1 MTLPAPSSKGKR
13 NGVGARGR
21 PALTDEQILS
31 QVQAL
36 LDTPAD
42 DLQHTL
48 IKEMLATVLR
58 LKESPLDTLDL
69 KILNRTLREL
79 RYAFKVFGQYR
90 DRVKVSI
97 FGSARTQP
105 GEPDYRLATDF
116 GRRIVEAGYMVI
128 TGAAD
133 GIMGA
138 AQEGAGREQSFGVN
152 IMLPFEQG
160 ANATIAD
167 DPKLVNFKYFF
178 TRKLMFLKESQA
190 VALFPGGFGT
200 HDEGFEAL
208 TLVQT
213 GKAPPQ
219 PIICLHAPGSDY
231 WHEWDRFVKTQL
243 LARKL
248 ISAEDTGL
256 YRIFDSAETA
266 VAEITR
272 FYRVYHSLRFVGRL
286 LVMRLKRRLSEA
298 QLAALNTEF
307 ADLLD
312 EGVFEQRAAFPDEAD
327 EAELADLPRL
337 ACRYHRRGAG
347 RLRQLID
354 RINGFSES
362 GERHEARARGKG

>member
-1 MTLPAPSSKGKR
+1 MSLPAPSSKGKR
-13 NGVGARGR
+13 DRAGTRGR
-21 PALTDEQILS
+21 PVLTNEQVLS
-31 QVQAL
+31 QVQSL

-48 IKEMLATVLR
+48 IKEMLTTVLR
-58 LKESPLDTLDL
+58 LKDTPLDTLDL

-79 RYAFKVFGQYR
+79 RYAFTVFGEYR
-90 DRVKVSI
+90 DRRKVSI
-97 FGSARTQP
+97 FGSARTQL
-105 GEPDYRLATDF
+105 GDPDYRLATDF

-219 PIICLHAPGSDY
+219 PIVFLHAPGSDY
-231 WHEWDRFVKTQL
+231 WHEWNRFVTGQL

-248 ISAEDTGL
+248 INEEDL
-256 YRIFDSAETA
+256 SLFKIFDSAAAA
-266 VAEITR
+266 VDEITA
-272 FYRVYHSLRFVGRL
+272 FCRVYHSIRFVDRL
-286 LVMRLKRRLSEA
+286 LVMRLKQRLSDE
-298 QLAALNTEF
+298 QLDRLNAEF
-307 ADLLD
+307 ADLLK
-312 EGVFEQRAAFPDEAD
+312 EGAFEQRSAFPNEAD
-327 EAELADLPRL
+327 EPEFLDLPRL
-337 ACRYHRRGAG
+337 VFHSHRRSAG

-362 GERHEARARGKG
+362 GQRHEARG

>member
-1 MTLPAPSSKGKR
+1 MSPSVPSPKS
-13 NGVGARGR
+13 VRGR
-21 PALTDEQILS
+21 PVLTNEQILE

-36 LDTPAD
+36 LETPAD
-42 DLQHTL
+42 DLRQTL
-48 IKEMLATVLR
+48 IKEMLTTVVR
-58 LKESPLDTLDL
+58 LKEAPLDTLDL

-90 DRVKVSI
+90 DRRKVSI

-105 GEPDYRLATDF
+105 GEPDYRLATEF
-116 GRRIVEAGYMVI
+116 GKRAVEAGYMVI

-152 IMLPFEQG
+152 ILLPFEQG

-167 DPKLVNFKYFF
+167 DPKLVTLKYFF

-200 HDEGFEAL
+200 HDEGFEVL

-219 PIICLHAPGSDY
+219 PIVCLHAPGSDY
-231 WHEWDRFVKTQL
+231 WHEWNRFVTGQL

-248 ISAEDTGL
+248 ISEEDTGL
-256 YRIFDSAETA
+256 YAIVDSAEAA
-266 VAEITR
+266 VKEITT
-272 FYRVYHSLRFVGRL
+272 FYRVYHSLRFVDRL
-286 LVMRLKRRLSEA
+286 LVMRLKRRLSEGE
-298 QLAALNTEF
+298 LHTLNTEF

-312 EGVFEQRAAFPDEAD
+312 AGTFEQRAAFPGEAD
-327 EAELADLPRL
+327 EPELADLPRL
-337 ACRYHRRGAG
+337 TCRYHRRSSG

-354 RINGFSES
+354 RINSFSEA
-362 GERHEARARGKG
+362 GERHAARG

>member
-1 MTLPAPSSKGKR
+1 MSPAPSSRGKR
-13 NGVGARGR
+13 ESAGTRGR
-21 PALTDEQILS
+21 PALTNEQILS
-31 QVQAL
+31 QVESL

-42 DLQHTL
+42 NLQYTL

-58 LKESPLDTLDL
+58 LRDAPLDTLDL

-79 RYAFKVFGQYR
+79 RYAFKVFGEYR
-90 DRVKVSI
+90 DRQKVSI

-116 GRRIVEAGYMVI
+116 ARRIVEAGYMVI

-219 PIICLHAPGSDY
+219 PIVFLHAPGSDY
-231 WHEWDRFVKTQL
+231 WHTWNRFVTGQL

-248 ISAEDTGL
+248 ISEEDLAL
-256 YRIFDSAETA
+256 YKIFDSAEAA
-266 VAEITR
+266 VQEITT
-272 FYRVYHSLRFVGRL
+272 FYRIYHSLRFVDRL
-286 LVMRLKRRLSEA
+286 LVMRLKRRLSEG
-298 QLAALNTEF
+298 QMNNLNAEF

-312 EGVFEQRAAFPDEAD
+312 AGTFEQRAAFPGEAD
-327 EAELADLPRL
+327 EPELNDLPRL
-337 ACRYHRRGAG
+337 TCRYHRRGAG

-354 RINGFSES
+354 RINGF
-362 GERHEARARGKG
+362 A

>member
-1 MTLPAPSSKGKR
+1 MSLPAPSSKSKR
-13 NGVGARGR
+13 TSAGTRGR

-42 DLQHTL
+42 DLQQTL
-48 IKEMLATVLR
+48 IKEMLMTVLR
-58 LKESPLDTLDL
+58 LKDAPLDTLDL

-79 RYAFKVFGQYR
+79 RYAFKVFGEYR
-90 DRVKVSI
+90 DRRKVSI

-105 GEPDYRLATDF
+105 GDPDYRLATDF
-116 GRRIVEAGYMVI
+116 AKRIVEAGYMVI

-160 ANATIAD
+160 ANAVIAD

-200 HDEGFEAL
+200 HDEAFEVL

-219 PIICLHAPGSDY
+219 PIVCLHAPGSDY
-231 WHEWDRFVKTQL
+231 WHEWNRFVTGQL
-243 LARKL
+243 RARKL
-248 ISAEDTGL
+248 INEEDTGL
-256 YRIFDSAETA
+256 FAIVESAKAA
-266 VAEITR
+266 VDEITT
-272 FYRVYHSLRFVGRL
+272 FYRVYHSLRFVD
-286 LVMRLKRRLSEA
+286 RRLVLRLQHRLSGEH
-298 QLAALNTEF
+298 LETLTREF
-307 ADLLD
+307 ADLL
-312 EGVFEQRAAFPDEAD
+312 ESGAFEQRPALPSEAD
-327 EAELADLPRL
+327 EPDLKDLPRL
-337 ACRYHRRGAG
+337 VFHYHRRSAG
-347 RLRQLID
+347 RIRQLIN
-354 RINGFSES
+354 RINGFHAHA
-362 GERHEARARGKG
+362 ERGA

>member
-1 MTLPAPSSKGKR
+1 MSLPAPSSKGKR
-13 NGVGARGR
+13 DSAGTRGR
-21 PALTDEQILS
+21 PALTNEQVLS
-31 QVQAL
+31 QVQSL

-42 DLQHTL
+42 DLQHML
-48 IKEMLATVLR
+48 IKEMLTTVLR
-58 LKESPLDTLDL
+58 LKNAPLDTLDL

-79 RYAFKVFGQYR
+79 RYAFKVFGEYR
-90 DRVKVSI
+90 DRRKVSI

-105 GEPDYRLATDF
+105 GDPDYLLATDF

-167 DPKLVNFKYFF
+167 DPKLINFKYFF
-178 TRKLMFLKESQA
+178 TRKLMFLKESHA

-219 PIICLHAPGSDY
+219 PIVFLHAPGSDY
-231 WHEWDRFVKTQL
+231 WHEWNRFVTGQL

-248 ISAEDTGL
+248 INEEDL
-256 YRIFDSAETA
+256 RLFKIFDSAEAA
-266 VAEITR
+266 VDEITA
-272 FYRVYHSLRFVGRL
+272 FYRVYHSIRFVDRL
-286 LVMRLKRRLSEA
+286 LVMRLKQRLLDG
-298 QLAALNTEF
+298 QLNRLNAEF
-307 ADLLD
+307 ADLLK
-312 EGVFEQRAAFPDEAD
+312 EGAFEQRSAFPNEAD
-327 EAELADLPRL
+327 EPEFLNLPRL
-337 ACRYHRRGAG
+337 VFRSHRRSAG

-354 RINGFSES
+354 RINGFAQA
-362 GERHEARARGKG
+362 GDGQ

>member
-1 MTLPAPSSKGKR
+1 MSLPAPSSKGKR
-13 NGVGARGR
+13 ESTGGRGR
-21 PALTDEQILS
+21 PALTNEQVLE

-36 LDTPAD
+36 LDTPAN
-42 DLQHTL
+42 DLPQTL
-48 IKEMLATVLR
+48 IKEMLMTVVR
-58 LKESPLDTLDL
+58 LKDAPLDTLDL

-90 DRVKVSI
+90 DRRKISI

-105 GEPDYRLATDF
+105 GDSNYRLATDF
-116 GRRIVEAGYMVI
+116 ARRAVEAGYMVI

-160 ANATIAD
+160 ANVTIAD

-200 HDEGFEAL
+200 HDEGFEVL

-219 PIICLHAPGSDY
+219 PIVCLHAPGSDY
-231 WHEWDRFVKTQL
+231 WHEWNRFVTGQL

-248 ISAEDTGL
+248 INEEDIGL
-256 YRIFDSAETA
+256 YKIVDSAEAA
-266 VAEITR
+266 VNEITT
-272 FYRVYHSLRFVGRL
+272 FYRVYHSLRFVDGL
-286 LVMRLKRRLSEA
+286 LVLRLKRHLSEEH
-298 QLAALNTEF
+298 LDRLNTEF
-307 ADLLD
+307 TDLLD
-312 EGVFEQRAAFPDEAD
+312 AGTFEQQAALPEEA
-327 EAELADLPRL
+327 EEPELADLPRL
-337 ACRYHRRGAG
+337 TCRYHRRSAG
-347 RLRQLID
+347 RLRQFID
-354 RINGFSES
+354 RINGF
-362 GERHEARARGKG
+362 A

>member
-1 MTLPAPSSKGKR
+1 MSPPVPFSK
-13 NGVGARGR
+13 GARGR
-21 PALTDEQILS
+21 PALTNEQILE
-31 QVQAL
+31 QVQSL

-42 DLQHTL
+42 DLQYTL
-48 IKEMLATVLR
+48 IKEMLTTVLR
-58 LKESPLDTLDL
+58 LKDRPLDTLDL

-79 RYAFKVFGQYR
+79 RYAFTVFGEYR
-90 DRVKVSI
+90 DRPKVSI

-105 GEPDYRLATDF
+105 GDPDYRLATDF
-116 GRRIVEAGYMVI
+116 ARRIVEAGFMVI
-128 TGAAD
+128 TGGAD

-138 AQEGAGREQSFGVN
+138 AQAGAGREQSFGVN

-167 DPKLVNFKYFF
+167 DPKLINFKYFF

-219 PIICLHAPGSDY
+219 PIVFLHAPGSDY
-231 WHEWDRFVKTQL
+231 WHEWHRFVTGQL
-243 LARKL
+243 QARTL
-248 ISAEDTGL
+248 INNEDIGL
-256 YRIFDSAETA
+256 YKIFDSAEAA
-266 VAEITR
+266 VDEIVT
-272 FYRVYHSLRFVGRL
+272 FYRVYHSLRFVDRL
-286 LVMRLKRRLSEA
+286 LVMRLKRRLSEG
-298 QLAALNTEF
+298 QLNTLNTEF

-312 EGVFEQRAAFPDEAD
+312 AGTFEQRAAFPDEAD
-327 EAELADLPRL
+327 EPELADLPRL
-337 ACRYHRRGAG
+337 TCRYHRRSAG

-354 RINGFSES
+354 RINGFF
-362 GERHEARARGKG
+362 EAGDG

>member
-1 MTLPAPSSKGKR
+1 MSPPVPSPRST
-13 NGVGARGR
+13 RGR
-21 PALTDEQILS
+21 PALTNEQILE

-36 LDTPAD
+36 LDAPGG
-42 DLQHTL
+42 DLQQTL
-48 IKEMLATVLR
+48 VREMLLTVLR
-58 LKESPLDTLDL
+58 LREAPFDTLDL

-90 DRVKVSI
+90 DRRKVSI

-105 GEPDYRLATDF
+105 GEPDYRLATQF
-116 GRRIVEAGYMVI
+116 GRQIVEAGYMVI

-167 DPKLVNFKYFF
+167 DPKLVTFKYFF

-200 HDEGFEAL
+200 HDEGFEVL

-219 PIICLHAPGSDY
+219 PIVCLHAPGSDY
-231 WHEWDRFVKTQL
+231 WHEWNRFVTGQL

-248 ISAEDTGL
+248 INEDDTGL
-256 YRIFDSAETA
+256 YRIVDSAEAA
-266 VAEITR
+266 VDEIAA
-272 FYRVYHSLRFVGRL
+272 FYRVYHSLRFVDRRMIL
-286 LVMRLKRRLSEA
+286 RLKQRLTDDH
-298 QLAALNTEF
+298 LDTLTREF
-307 ADLLD
+307 ADLL
-312 EGVFEQRAAFPDEAD
+312 ETGAFEQRAALPEEAD
-327 EAELADLPRL
+327 EPNLQDLPRL
-337 ACRYHRRGAG
+337 AFHYHRRSAG
-347 RLRQLID
+347 RIRQLIN
-354 RINGFSES
+354 RINGFSPQ
-362 GERHEARARGKG
+362 R